1 MLRSIELLLESAA
14 TLTRGTA
21 VRIWCFVLTR
31 FALAGV
37 VVGTTGLLSACGGG
51 GSTTSS
57 GGGNAAAAATPT
69 TASIAETIVEIAD
82 NSFTPGTIT
91 IQPGTK
97 VTWKWSGS
105 NPHVVLI
112 NGERSPEMTGSG
124 TFEKVFRGGSTTIN
138 YQCAIHGAAMAGKIV
153 IQ

>member
-1 MLRSIELLLESAA
+1 
-14 TLTRGTA
+14 
-21 VRIWCFVLTR
+21 VKIWCAVLTR

-37 VVGTTGLLSACGGG
+37 VVGATASLGACGGG

-57 GGGNAAAAATPT
+57 GGGNSAAASTPT
-69 TASIAETIVEIAD
+69 TASIPEAVVTIAD

-97 VTWKWSGS
+97 VIWKWSGS

-112 NGERSPEMTGSG
+112 NGERSPEMTGTG
-124 TFEKVFRGGSTTIN
+124 TFEKVFRGNGTTIN
-138 YQCAIHGAAMAGKIV
+138 YQCAIHGAAMSGKIV